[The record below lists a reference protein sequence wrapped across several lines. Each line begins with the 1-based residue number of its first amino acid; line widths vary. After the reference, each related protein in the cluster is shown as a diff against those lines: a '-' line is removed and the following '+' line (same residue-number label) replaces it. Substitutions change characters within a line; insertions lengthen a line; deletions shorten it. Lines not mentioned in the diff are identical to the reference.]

1 MSYTPRLGIS
11 DQNCPLF
18 AVLKKTSYGFI
29 IITLFISN
37 QEYFKI
43 KIVLIKIKV
52 LATTIGTCKPFY
64 RCLCSVEQY
73 NLSIKLDQQ
82 IQF

>member
-11 DQNCPLF
+11 DQNWPLF
-18 AVLKKTSYGFI
+18 AVLQRASYDFI

-43 KIVLIKIKV
+43 QNILTNIKV
-52 LATTIGTCKPFY
+52 LATPLVRVHHFIDVY
-64 RCLCSVEQY
+64 VW
-73 NLSIKLDQQ
+73 
-82 IQF
+82 